1 MPIDRWL
8 SAGAQS
14 VAGFLV
20 DYLCV
25 DFSLVRKSLSRE
37 NPLT

>member
-14 VAGFLV
+14 AARFLV

-25 DFSLVRKSLSRE
+25 DFFWSEKACPVKIR
-37 NPLT
+37 